1 MPANPRRRA
10 AAALAGL
17 AAIVL
22 SLAACAPPAKKPA
35 TPAAVL
41 ELRPVEFAALPGW
54 QADHPAEALPALA
67 RSCARFAKLSPGRSV
82 GPAALA
88 GTIADWKPACD
99 ALAAVPAGDDAA
111 ARAYLEAWFA
121 PFSVFAAGSDGIGT
135 FTGYYESELKGS
147 RTPDPA
153 YPTPLYGIPDDM
165 ITVELGDFR
174 ADYKGQSVV
183 GRVDG
188 HKLKPYW
195 SRADITKGALAG
207 RGQELLWV
215 QSPVELYFLQV
226 QGSGRV
232 ELPDGSTMRVGYAS
246 QNGQPLTLVG
256 RTLVEMGAIPR
267 KEVSMQTIRAWLN
280 AHPDQAQQVIDK
292 DRSYVFFRVIEG
304 DGPIGSQGVALTAG
318 RSLAIDPAYLPLGV
332 PLWLD
337 TTWPNG
343 TKQAGQPL
351 QRLVVAQDTGGAIK
365 GVVRGDVYWGTGEPA
380 LAVAGFMNQSGRYY
394 MLLPRPVAEKRR
406 ALIAQ
411 GMLP

>member
-1 MPANPRRRA
+1 MPVSLRRRRA
-10 AAALAGL
+10 AAFAGL
-17 AAIVL
+17 AAAL
-22 SLAACAPPAKKPA
+22 LLAACGPAKKPA
-35 TPAAVL
+35 APAAVV
-41 ELRPVEFAALPGW
+41 ELRPVAFAALPGW
-54 QADHPAEALPALA
+54 DADHAAEALPALT
-67 RSCARFAKLSPGRSV
+67 RTCARFAKLPPGRSV
-82 GPAALA
+82 DRAGLA
-88 GTIADWKPACD
+88 GTIADWKLACA

-111 ARAYLEAWFA
+111 TRATLEAWFA
-121 PFSVFAAGSDGIGT
+121 PFSVLAAGSDGTGI
-135 FTGYYESELKGS
+135 FTGYNEYELKGS

-165 ITVELGDFR
+165 VTVELGDFR

-188 HKLKPYW
+188 RKLKPYW

-207 RGQELLWV
+207 KGQELFWV
-215 QSPVELYFLQV
+215 ESPVELYFLQV
-226 QGSGRV
+226 QGSGV
-232 ELPDGSTMRVGYAS
+232 LELPDGSTVRIGYAA

-292 DRSYVFFRVIEG
+292 DRSYVFFRVTNA
-304 DGPIGSQGVALTAG
+304 DGAIGSLGVVLTAG
-318 RSLAIDPAYLPLGV
+318 RSLAIDPAYMPLGA

-351 QRLVVAQDTGGAIK
+351 QRLMVAQDTGGGIK
-365 GVVRGDVYWGTGEPA
+365 GVVRGDVFWGTGEPA
-380 LAVAGFMNQSGRYY
+380 LAVAGFMNQSGRYFL
-394 MLLPRPVAEKRR
+394 LLPKPVAEKRR
-406 ALIAQ
+406 EVIARS
-411 GMLP
+411 MLP

>member
-1 MPANPRRRA
+1 MPARPA
-10 AAALAGL
+10 GPYAALL
-17 AAIVL
+17 A
-22 SLAACAPPAKKPA
+22 SLATAALLLAGCAPAKKPA
-35 TPAAVL
+35 APAAVL
-41 ELRPVEFAALPGW
+41 EMRPVSFAALPGW
-54 QADHPAEALPALA
+54 EADHTAEALPALA
-67 RSCARFAKLSPGRSV
+67 RSCGRFAKLAPERSV

-88 GTIADWKPACD
+88 GTIADWKPACA

-111 ARAYLEAWFA
+111 TRSYLESWFA
-121 PFSVFAAGSDGIGT
+121 PFAVLAAGSDGTGT
-135 FTGYYESELKGS
+135 FTGYNEYELKGS
-147 RTPDPA
+147 KTPDPA

-188 HKLKPYW
+188 HRLKPYW
-195 SRADITKGALAG
+195 SRADITKGVLGG
-207 RGQELLWV
+207 RGQELFWV

-226 QGSGRV
+226 QGSGLLQ
-232 ELPDGSTMRVGYAS
+232 LPDGSNVRIGYAA

-292 DRSYVFFRVIEG
+292 DRSYVFFRVTG
-304 DGPIGSQGVALTAG
+304 ADGAIGSQGVTLTAG
-318 RSLAIDPAYLPLGV
+318 RSLAIDPAYMPLGV

-337 TTWPNG
+337 TTWPNA
-343 TKQAGQPL
+343 TPQAGQPL
-351 QRLVVAQDTGGAIK
+351 QRLMVAQDTGGGIK
-365 GVVRGDVYWGTGEPA
+365 GVVRGDVFWGTGDPA
-380 LAVAGFMNQSGRYY
+380 LAIAGYMNQTGRYY
-394 MLLPRPVAEKRR
+394 MLLPKPVAEKRR

-411 GMLP
+411 SMLP